1 MAEDIVVPVA
11 LFISIAVIF
20 GLAYMYRY
28 RTRTELQRTVR
39 AALDKGQELTP
50 ELIERL
56 GQPRQTPYTDLR
68 RALIWIA
75 VGLGFMVSAFVFDH
89 GIVDRSLIGV
99 GAFPLLIGL
108 AYLVMSRF
116 SEKDASS

>member
-1 MAEDIVVPVA
+1 MQEDIVVPVA
-11 LFISIAVIF
+11 LFIMLSVIF
-20 GLAYMYRY
+20 GLWFMFRY

-68 RALIWIA
+68 KALIWIA
-75 VGLGFMVSAFVFDH
+75 VGLGFMVAAFVFDW
-89 GIVDRSLIGV
+89 GMVDQSLLGV
-99 GAFPLLIGL
+99 GAFPLLIGV

-116 SEKDASS
+116 GERDTSS